1 MTMGFKLKVW
11 WLASRPKTLPAAL
24 APVLIGTAMAFGD
37 DKGHLLS
44 ALLAACGA
52 LLIQIGTNFA
62 NDYFDFV
69 QGADDHT
76 RTGPTR
82 ATQAGWVKPSAMR
95 TAFILTFAL
104 AAGIGAYLVWRG
116 GWPIAMIGAFSIL
129 FGIIYTGGPY
139 PLGYYGLGDIAV
151 FIFFGLVAVGGTY
164 YVQALEWPAIV
175 WISGIAPGLFSVAIL
190 DINNY
195 RDIHSDRKAG
205 KRTLVVRF
213 GPGFAKVEYAVCIIF
228 GSLTP
233 LALITYFD
241 APVLS
246 ALSSLT
252 LLAAIPTLRKVFSLE
267 PGPVYNTIL
276 AETGRL
282 LLLYSILFSMGW
294 FL

>member
-1 MTMGFKLKVW
+1 MTPARVW

-24 APVLIGTAMAFGD
+24 APVLIGTAMAVGSG
-37 DKGHLLS
+37 KGHLLS
-44 ALLAACGA
+44 ALLAGCGA

-82 ATQAGWVKPSAMR
+82 ATQAGWVQPSAMR
-95 TAFILTFAL
+95 TAFVLTFSL
-104 AAGIGAYLVWRG
+104 AALVGTYLVWRG
-116 GWPIAMIGAFSIL
+116 GWPIVVIGAFSIL
-129 FGIIYTGGPY
+129 FGIIYTGGPF
-139 PLGYYGLGDIAV
+139 PLGYFGLGDIAV

-164 YVQALEWPAIV
+164 YVQALEWPAMV
-175 WISGIAPGLFSVAIL
+175 WVSGIAPGCFSTAIL

-205 KRTLVVRF
+205 KRTLAVRF
-213 GPGFAKVEYAVCIIF
+213 GPGFAKTEYALCIAF

-233 LALITYFD
+233 LVLVVFFD

-246 ALSSLT
+246 ALSTLT
-252 LLAAIPTLRKVFSLE
+252 LVAAIPTLRKVFTLE

-276 AETGRL
+276 AETGKL
-282 LLLYSILFSMGW
+282 LLLYSILFSVGW
-294 FL
+294 LM

>member
-1 MTMGFKLKVW
+1 MTPAKVW

-24 APVLIGTAMAFGD
+24 APVLIGTAMAVGSG
-37 DKGHLLS
+37 KGHLLS
-44 ALLAACGA
+44 AILAACGA

-95 TAFILTFAL
+95 TAFVLTFAL
-104 AAGIGAYLVWRG
+104 AALIGAYLVYRG
-116 GWPIAMIGAFSIL
+116 GWPIVLIGALSIL
-129 FGIIYTGGPY
+129 LGIMYTGGPF

-164 YVQALEWPAIV
+164 YVQALEWPAMV
-175 WISGIAPGLFSVAIL
+175 WVSGIAPGCFSTAIL

-213 GPGFAKVEYAVCIIF
+213 GPGFAKTEFALCIVL

-233 LALITYFD
+233 LVLIAFFD
-241 APVLS
+241 APALS
-246 ALSSLT
+246 ALSALT
-252 LLAAIPTLRKVFSLE
+252 LVAAIPTLRKVFTLE

-276 AETGRL
+276 AETGKL
-282 LLLYSILFSMGW
+282 LLLYSILFSVGW
-294 FL
+294 LM